1 MGDAAAKPAAAT
13 VSADDP
19 QLRFRLKPRVRA
31 ADNPLCMGSVAVNES
46 FAAPGE
52 EPRPL
57 RVALFT
63 TSYPRSEDDFSGRF
77 VRGTVENLRARGVEV
92 DVVGPGRYRD
102 FGLTTNNGAGFVG
115 NLKRRPWLA
124 PLVLVSMIF
133 ALRRAAK
140 KADLVHTNWLAGAV
154 VAAFCGKP
162 FVVTLHGSPTA
173 GRFHDLSLAASAP
186 RIVRRILGRAQTVI
200 CCSERLATA
209 MRGCGLPNVRAIP
222 YGVHVPEEVGAED
235 EPASVL
241 YVGRLSPEKNID
253 VIAEALEGLPRIVA
267 GDGPLRHLLP
277 DTIGFVGPG
286 EVSELYRRATVVV
299 VASSAEG
306 LPNVVL
312 EAMAHGKTVVAT
324 PVGGIPTVID
334 DGKTGLLV
342 PVRDPA
348 ALRAAIEK
356 ALGDRELRRK
366 LGRAARTRVESYCSW
381 DRVTDATLA
390 VYARAVP
397 EAIPETGIRPVVRAA
412 VV

>member
-1 MGDAAAKPAAAT
+1 
-13 VSADDP
+13 
-19 QLRFRLKPRVRA
+19 
-31 ADNPLCMGSVAVNES
+31 MGSVAVSETLE
-46 FAAPGE
+46 ARE
-52 EPRPL
+52 QHRRPL
-57 RVALFT
+57 RVAVFT

-124 PLVLVSMIF
+124 PLVLASMIF
-133 ALRRAAK
+133 MLRRAAK
-140 KADLVHTNWLAGAV
+140 KADLVHANWLAGAV

-173 GRFHDLSLAASAP
+173 GRFHDLGLATSAP
-186 RIVRRILGRAQTVI
+186 RLVRWILGRAHTVI

-209 MRGCGLPNVRAIP
+209 MRGCGLQNVRAIP
-222 YGVHVPEEVGAED
+222 YGVHVPDEVVAED

-253 VIAEALEGLPRIVA
+253 VIAEATAGLPRIVA

-277 DTIGFVGPG
+277 DTVGFVGAD
-286 EVSELYRRATVVV
+286 EVSALYRQAAVVV

-324 PVGGIPTVID
+324 PVGGIPTVIE

-342 PVRDPA
+342 PVRDAA

-366 LGRAARTRVESYCSW
+366 LGREARKRVEGYCSW
-381 DRVTDATLA
+381 NRVNEATLA
-390 VYARAVP
+390 VYAGAVP
-397 EAIPETGIRPVVRAA
+397 EAARETGIQPVVRPA
-412 VV
+412 VI